1 MFRFVRTTTL
11 DALRSDAAT
20 ARAEAERHCAAAEAV
35 AREHHAE
42 ADKLRGALAGAE
54 GELVALRAQTHLD
67 AEDRVALRMLLRSA
81 RRQSSLPDRVFVLFQ
96 RGALHSIHTTLD
108 GAEAAAE
115 AEGATPSGWTSLT
128 AGAALPPASEVAWRV
143 QPLPLSTA

>member
-11 DALRSDAAT
+11 DALRSEVTT
-20 ARAEAERHCAAAEAV
+20 ARAEAAQHHADAAAATR
-35 AREHHAE
+35 AHQAE
-42 ADKLRGALAGAE
+42 ANDLRAALARAE
-54 GELVALRAQTHLD
+54 GELSALRPQTLLD

-81 RRQSSLPDRVFVLFQ
+81 RRQNAAPARVFVLFQ
-96 RGALHSIHTTLD
+96 RGALHSIHATQD

-115 AEGATPSGWTSLT
+115 AEGAPRSGWTSL
-128 AGAALPPASEVAWRV
+128 APGASVPAASEVLWRV